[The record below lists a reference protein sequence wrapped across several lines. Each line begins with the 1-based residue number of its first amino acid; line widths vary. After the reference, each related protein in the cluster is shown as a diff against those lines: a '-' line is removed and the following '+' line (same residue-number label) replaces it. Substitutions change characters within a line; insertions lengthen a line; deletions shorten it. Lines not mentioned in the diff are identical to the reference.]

1 MTWAIPAAMAVASF
15 LGNERT
21 NSANRAMAQSQMDF
35 QERMSNTSYQ
45 RAVAD
50 LDAAGLNPMLAYS
63 QGGASSPAGAS
74 AVMTNSAG
82 AAADKF
88 IGSAML
94 REQKEN
100 ISANTNKTKADTSL
114 SEASTDL
121 TRMKILT
128 EANVPPLLAAQT
140 LQATSSAAQSQA
152 MVKKIDAEIPVLVAK
167 EKEIDQR
174 IKNLEAELLKTKQDT
189 STSFALD
196 HLYRTQAITQGSL
209 NALNMARTVLT
220 GAQTELVGKQAR
232 ESGFRGDILS
242 PTAAA
247 RLSGVGT
254 AAAYVREGKDIV
266 DAVNPLRFLRGR

>member
-1 MTWAIPAAMAVASF
+1 MWEIPAAMAVASF

-50 LDAAGLNPMLAYS
+50 LNAAGLNPMLAYS

-88 IGSAML
+88 IGGALL

-100 ISANTNKTKADTSL
+100 ISANTNKTNADASL
-114 SEASTDL
+114 SEANTDL

-140 LQATSSAAQSQA
+140 LQSLASADQSRA
-152 MVKKIDAEIPVLVAK
+152 MIRKIDSEIPVLVAK
-167 EKEIDQR
+167 EKEITQR
-174 IKNLEAELLKTKQDT
+174 ILNMEAELVKTKQDT

-220 GAQTELVGKQAR
+220 GAQTELVGRQAR
-232 ESGFRGDILS
+232 ESGLRGDILT
-242 PTAAA
+242 PQAAA
-247 RLSGVGT
+247 KLSGVGT
-254 AAAYVREGKDIV
+254 AAAYAREGRNIV
-266 DAVNPLRFLRGR
+266 DAVNPFSLLRGR